1 MKTNRRTFLAGL
13 GSIGVGA
20 ALVSSWRR
28 RTARHASVPL
38 GASSQAASAASM
50 VRRARV
56 ISVRRPELFG
66 KDEKSDVRGLGI
78 DSKLVHQMV
87 HESVTAL
94 VGAGNTDDAWKKLFG
109 PRDVVGIKVNC
120 LGGRMISSHPAIVEG
135 IVQGLRK
142 AGVSDDNIIVWDR
155 FSRELKTAGFQVNVA
170 GRGVKYLG
178 TDARGYGYMLEPI
191 VYRSIG
197 SLFSSILTSK
207 CNAIISVPVLKD
219 HDLAGITLNLKNFF
233 GAIQKPSLYHDNG
246 CDPYIADLNAH
257 PLIKDK
263 MRLVVADALLGVYD
277 GGPSYRP
284 DGAWRYAGVLAAT
297 DPVAIDRV
305 GANIVEAKRVEEGK
319 PSLKDAGRE
328 PTHIHTAARLGL
340 GRDEPD
346 KIDVIEV

>member
-1 MKTNRRTFLAGL
+1 MKVNRRAFLASL
-13 GSIGVGA
+13 GSIGAGA
-20 ALVSSWRR
+20 GL
-28 RTARHASVPL
+28 
-38 GASSQAASAASM
+38 ASSCRRETETQASARTASAASSAG
-50 VRRARV
+50 RARV
-56 ISVRRPELFG
+56 VSVRRPDVFG
-66 KDEKSDVRGLGI
+66 KNDKSDVRGLGI
-78 DSKLVHQMV
+78 DSKLVYKMV
-87 HESVTAL
+87 DESVTAL
-94 VGAGNTDDAWKKLFG
+94 VGTKTSEDAWKKLFG

-155 FSRELKTAGFQVNVA
+155 FSRELKAGGFPVNVA
-170 GRGVKYLG
+170 AKGVRYLG
-178 TDARGYGYMLEPI
+178 TDARGYGYYLEPI
-191 VYRSIG
+191 QYRSIG
-197 SLFSSILTSK
+197 SLFSSILTSR

-233 GAIQKPSLYHDNG
+233 GAIQKPSLYHENG

-277 GGPSYRP
+277 GGPSYKP
-284 DGAWRYAGVLAAT
+284 DGAWRHAGVLAST

-305 GANIVEAKRVEEGK
+305 AANIIEAKRAEAGK
-319 PSLKDAGRE
+319 KPLKDAGRE
-328 PTHIHTAARLGL
+328 PIHIHTAAKLGL

-346 KIDVIEV
+346 KIDIVEV